1 MGLTFN
7 LGRVSPSVFTDSSL
21 NVGIGGS
28 PSGSYKL
35 EVTGTAKVSG
45 NVFLSNGSGNKITT
59 LGGSPSANDG
69 ASLELIPSNSARN
82 WAIRANWNVSGAL
95 EFVPSTAAGGSSFST
110 TPSMIISSAGLV
122 GIGSGASG
130 NPAAYG
136 FFAVSNVITVNTLA
150 GVAAGFSDNTYGTTR
165 LYIQN
170 GINGINVDQA
180 FVISTGGGVP
190 VERMRITSGGEIY
203 MGSSTTD
210 KNSRLVVYGSTSDG
224 NTYAF
229 RCYSSGSDILF
240 GVRTDGY
247 INTGNYTSSPY
258 NLVRTGRVMMV
269 DSAGGVGYQSS
280 TRESKTNITNLEDIS
295 FIYKL
300 NPVSFNYRKSEGTS
314 NVFTDEYNEDLQ
326 YGLIADEVEKV
337 NKELV
342 FYNEK
347 DGVKE
352 LAGVEYGKLTA
363 VLIKAIQEQQAQIQ
377 SLQEQNQDLKSRL
390 DKAGL

>member
-1 MGLTFN
+1 MGLSFN
-7 LGRVSPSVFTDSSL
+7 LGRLSPSLFTDSSL
-21 NVGIGGS
+21 NVGIGAA

-35 EVTGTAKVSG
+35 EVTGTAKVS
-45 NVFLSNGSGNKITT
+45 ST
-59 LGGSPSANDG
+59 L
-69 ASLELIPSNSARN
+69 L
-82 WAIRANWNVSGAL
+82 VSGATTL
-95 EFVPSTAAGGSSFST
+95 NSTAVLTTTQTSGNALTINVDGSSGTPTGLRIAAGFASIGST
-110 TPSMIISSAGLV
+110 AKLIQVVNSAGDNLFNV
-122 GIGSGASG
+122 LASGAATFSG
-130 NPAAYG
+130 QVDGSIINST
-136 FFAVSNVITVNTLA
+136 SNVIRLSGNTAISLTTISSQTLIKIN
-150 GVAAGFSDNTYGTTR
+150 AAGYWGTQ
-165 LYIQN
+165 IVGANDQ
-170 GINGINVDQA
+170 GIL
-180 FVISTGGGVP
+180 ISS
-190 VERMRITSGGEIY
+190 SGETY
-203 MGSSTTD
+203 MGTSTTD

-247 INTGNYTSSPY
+247 INTGNYTNSPY

-280 TRESKTNITNLEDIS
+280 TRESKTNISNLEDIS

-300 NPVSFNYRKSEGTS
+300 NPVSFNYRKSEGTI

-347 DGVKE
+347 DGFKE

-363 VLIKAIQEQQAQIQ
+363 VLIKAIQE
-377 SLQEQNQDLKSRL
+377 LNERL
-390 DKAGL
+390 NKAGL